1 MLLEINYYKNFK
13 NSKKHKLEIIYVNN
27 NENNMKNN
35 HDGFVNF
42 LMEKVDQ
49 YKSDLKALTHRKN
62 KNKENSKF
70 YIETIDENTDII
82 TDGGKI
88 TDATNGKVIIRF
100 DEDDFKLL
108 VDERIYYLSIWWE
121 VPSEDF
127 VKVISSN
134 CGEYLEFKV
143 CAI

>member
-1 MLLEINYYKNFK
+1 MQYSIRRSERYPIELALINAD
-13 NSKKHKLEIIYVNN
+13 EGEPI
-27 NENNMKNN
+27 
-35 HDGFVNF
+35 
-42 LMEKVDQ
+42 
-49 YKSDLKALTHRKN
+49 DLTGAKIRYALKDEV
-62 KNKENSKF
+62 KDDF
-70 YIETIDENTDII
+70 YIIDRTVDENTDII

-100 DEDDFKLL
+100 SEDDFKLL

-127 VKVISSN
+127 IKIVSSN

>member
-1 MLLEINYYKNFK
+1 MQYSIRRSERYPIELALINADEGEPIDLTGAKIRYALKDEVKDDYY
-13 NSKKHKLEIIYVNN
+13 IINRTV
-27 NENNMKNN
+27 
-35 HDGFVNF
+35 
-42 LMEKVDQ
+42 
-49 YKSDLKALTHRKN
+49 
-62 KNKENSKF
+62 
-70 YIETIDENTDII
+70 DENTDII

-100 DEDDFKLL
+100 SEDDFKLL

-127 VKVISSN
+127 IKVVSSN

>member
-1 MLLEINYYKNFK
+1 MQYSIRRSERYPIELALINYDEGEPIDLTGAKIRYALKDEVK
-13 NSKKHKLEIIYVNN
+13 DDYYIIDRTV
-27 NENNMKNN
+27 
-35 HDGFVNF
+35 
-42 LMEKVDQ
+42 
-49 YKSDLKALTHRKN
+49 
-62 KNKENSKF
+62 
-70 YIETIDENTDII
+70 DENTDII

-88 TDATNGKVIIRF
+88 TDAINGKVIIRF
-100 DEDDFKLL
+100 SEDDFKLL

-127 VKVISSN
+127 IKVIASN

>member
-1 MLLEINYYKNFK
+1 MQYSIRRSERYPIELTLINADEGEPIDLTGAKIRYALKDEVKDDYY
-13 NSKKHKLEIIYVNN
+13 IIDRTV
-27 NENNMKNN
+27 
-35 HDGFVNF
+35 
-42 LMEKVDQ
+42 
-49 YKSDLKALTHRKN
+49 
-62 KNKENSKF
+62 
-70 YIETIDENTDII
+70 DENTDII

-100 DEDDFKLL
+100 SEDDFKLL

-127 VKVISSN
+127 IKVVSSN

>member
-1 MLLEINYYKNFK
+1 MQYSIRRSERYPIELALINADEGEPIDLTGAKIRYALKDEVKDDYY
-13 NSKKHKLEIIYVNN
+13 IIDRTV
-27 NENNMKNN
+27 
-35 HDGFVNF
+35 
-42 LMEKVDQ
+42 
-49 YKSDLKALTHRKN
+49 
-62 KNKENSKF
+62 
-70 YIETIDENTDII
+70 DENTDII
-82 TDGGKI
+82 TDGGNI
-88 TDATNGKVIIRF
+88 TDANNGKVIIRF

>member
-1 MLLEINYYKNFK
+1 MQYSIRRSERYPIELTLINAD
-13 NSKKHKLEIIYVNN
+13 EDEPI
-27 NENNMKNN
+27 
-35 HDGFVNF
+35 
-42 LMEKVDQ
+42 
-49 YKSDLKALTHRKN
+49 DLTGAKIRYALKDEV
-62 KNKENSKF
+62 KDDF
-70 YIETIDENTDII
+70 YIIDRTIDENTDII

-121 VPSEDF
+121 VPSENF

>member
-1 MLLEINYYKNFK
+1 MQYSIRRSERYPIELALINADECEPIDLTGAKIRYALKDEVKDDYY
-13 NSKKHKLEIIYVNN
+13 IIDRTV
-27 NENNMKNN
+27 
-35 HDGFVNF
+35 
-42 LMEKVDQ
+42 
-49 YKSDLKALTHRKN
+49 
-62 KNKENSKF
+62 
-70 YIETIDENTDII
+70 DENTDII

-100 DEDDFKLL
+100 SEDDFKLL

-127 VKVISSN
+127 IKVVSSN

>member
-1 MLLEINYYKNFK
+1 MQYSIRRSERYPIELALINAD
-13 NSKKHKLEIIYVNN
+13 EGEPI
-27 NENNMKNN
+27 
-35 HDGFVNF
+35 
-42 LMEKVDQ
+42 
-49 YKSDLKALTHRKN
+49 DLTGAKIRYALKDEV
-62 KNKENSKF
+62 KDDF
-70 YIETIDENTDII
+70 YIIDRTVDENTDII

-100 DEDDFKLL
+100 SEDDFKLL

-127 VKVISSN
+127 IKVVSSN

>member
-1 MLLEINYYKNFK
+1 MQYSIRRSERYPIELALINADEGEPINLTGAKIRYA
-13 NSKKHKLEIIYVNN
+13 
-27 NENNMKNN
+27 
-35 HDGFVNF
+35 
-42 LMEKVDQ
+42 
-49 YKSDLKALTHRKN
+49 LKDEVKDD
-62 KNKENSKF
+62 F
-70 YIETIDENTDII
+70 YIIDRTVDENTDII

-100 DEDDFKLL
+100 SEDDFKLL

-127 VKVISSN
+127 IKVVSSN

>member
-1 MLLEINYYKNFK
+1 MQYSIRRSERYPIELVLINADEGEPIDLTGAKIRYALKDEVKDDYY
-13 NSKKHKLEIIYVNN
+13 IIDRTV
-27 NENNMKNN
+27 
-35 HDGFVNF
+35 
-42 LMEKVDQ
+42 
-49 YKSDLKALTHRKN
+49 
-62 KNKENSKF
+62 
-70 YIETIDENTDII
+70 DENTDII

-100 DEDDFKLL
+100 SEDDFKLL

-127 VKVISSN
+127 IKVVSSN

>member
-1 MLLEINYYKNFK
+1 MQYSIRRSERYPIELALINAD
-13 NSKKHKLEIIYVNN
+13 EGEPI
-27 NENNMKNN
+27 
-35 HDGFVNF
+35 
-42 LMEKVDQ
+42 
-49 YKSDLKALTHRKN
+49 DLTGAKIRYALKDEV
-62 KNKENSKF
+62 KDDF
-70 YIETIDENTDII
+70 YIIDRTVDENTDII

-100 DEDDFKLL
+100 SEDDFKLL

-127 VKVISSN
+127 IKVISSN